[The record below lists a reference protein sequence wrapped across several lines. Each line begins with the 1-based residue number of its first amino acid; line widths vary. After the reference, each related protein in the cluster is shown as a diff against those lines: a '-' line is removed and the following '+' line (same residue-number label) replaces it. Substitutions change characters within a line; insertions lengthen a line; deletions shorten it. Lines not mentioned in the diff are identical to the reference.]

1 MEKLQS
7 KRLNLKPIVEGDYNF
22 VRFYLS
28 DPERTRF
35 LPLEKPYP
43 EKEAKEWF
51 TNRILHWEKNDFGNF
66 VLQEK
71 ESKEVIGFCGL
82 EYARETDFIDIR
94 YGLIQDTWGKGY
106 AFEAAS
112 CCIKYGFEILGL
124 EIIYGAAVPEN
135 YSSIH
140 ILKKIG
146 MKPDSKFNCYGN
158 VVEPYSINKNEF
170 KL

>member
-7 KRLNLKPIVEGDYNF
+7 NRLNLKPIVEDDYNF
-22 VRFYLS
+22 IRFYLS

-43 EKEAKEWF
+43 EKEVKEWF
-51 TNRILHWEKNDFGNF
+51 TNKLLHWENNNFGNF
-66 VLQEK
+66 ILQEK
-71 ESKEVIGFCGL
+71 ESKEIIGFCGL

-94 YGLIQDTWGKGY
+94 YGLIQDAWSKGY

-112 CCIKYGFEILGL
+112 RCIKYGFEVLRL

-146 MKPDSKFNCYGN
+146 MKPDNKFNCYGN
-158 VVEPYSINKNEF
+158 VVEPYSIHKNEF